1 MTGGAGRAGPGV
13 EAVLETA
20 LYVDDFERALA
31 FYDRLFGFPHLIESP
46 TLVALDVSGRS
57 VLLLFK
63 RGGSSREQALPGGVI
78 PAHDG
83 HGPLH
88 MAFSIAA
95 DALGPW
101 ELKLEEQGIPV
112 EGRMTWP
119 LGGLSVYFRDPDGNL
134 LELVTPRVWATY

>member
-1 MTGGAGRAGPGV
+1 MTRDPHDPPAV

-63 RGGSSREQALPGGVI
+63 RGGSAHEQKLPGGVI

-88 MAFSIAA
+88 MAFSITD
-95 DALGPW
+95 DALGAW
-101 ELKLEEQGIPV
+101 ERRLEEFGVAV
-112 EGRMTWP
+112 EGRMAWP
-119 LGGLSVYFRDPDGNL
+119 LGGRSLYFRDPDGNL
-134 LELVTPRVWATY
+134 LELVTPKVWRTY